1 MAVAAYRVLE
11 KVKEPMERMLVVVF
25 DDESKAYEGSSAL
38 TQLDSEGRISVHA
51 EAVIKKNAD
60 GTITVKQSGDNF
72 PVRAVV
78 GTAIGALIGVLGGPI
93 GLGIGM
99 ATGTAAG
106 AVLDVGR
113 TAGVNADFLKDVSNK
128 LTPGKAAVVSDISE
142 ESETPID
149 ARMEAL
155 GGFVYRAALHD
166 VEHEENARKMA
177 AIRADIARLK
187 AGLAQSRKENRVKL
201 QARIGELQEKL
212 RIACDQAKERS
223 EQQQREAKAKVRAL
237 KKKAAKSRG
246 EAKVIIEARMADI
259 RKKLKESKER
269 SKEQAEDETPS

>member
-1 MAVAAYRVLE
+1 
-11 KVKEPMERMLVVVF
+11 MLVVVF

-38 TQLDSEGRISVHA
+38 AQLDSKGSISIHA
-51 EAVIKKNAD
+51 EAVIKKNVD

-72 PVRAVV
+72 PVRAAV

-93 GLGIGM
+93 GLGIGI

-113 TAGVNADFLKDVSNK
+113 TAGVNAKFLKDVSNK
-128 LTPGKAAVVSDISE
+128 LTPGKWAVVSDISE

-166 VEHEENARKMA
+166 AKHEENARKMA
-177 AIRADIARLK
+177 AIRADIAQLK
-187 AGLAQSRKENRVKL
+187 TELAKSRKENKVKL
-201 QARIGELQEKL
+201 QAKIGELQEKL
-212 RIACDQAKERS
+212 RAVRNQAKERS
-223 EQQQREAKAKVRAL
+223 AQQEREAKAKVQAL
-237 KKKAAKSRG
+237 KKKAAKSKG
-246 EAKVIIEARMADI
+246 EAKATIEARIAEI
-259 RKKLKESKER
+259 RKKVKESKER
-269 SKEQAEDETPS
+269 SKELAEDETPS